1 MNILGWHNN
10 AYKWDYNFF
19 ISDSFLE
26 ANFLTKEIVTIVNV
40 FHNKHKMSLKVL
52 LANQMLFCAG
62 RKQKL
67 SGFVCAYHPAVPG
80 SNPMHTINACSIY
93 VQILNSICHCVE

>member
-40 FHNKHKMSLKVL
+40 FHNKPHKHKMSLKVL
-52 LANQMLFCAG
+52 LANKSSVDSFAL
-62 RKQKL
+62 
-67 SGFVCAYHPAVPG
+67 
-80 SNPMHTINACSIY
+80 TILQSR
-93 VQILNSICHCVE
+93 VQIPCTPSMLVPFMFKFWTPFVIVLSKGG